1 MLFGSSIINVLRG
14 PAHFSK
20 VVEEI
25 VHRNKYDPIYGKCNF
40 AIPSAK
46 TLQKLDVGYPKDIPC
61 GMVEHTLDIASEQSK
76 DGKQFTLSFNGKLV
90 TQGAI
95 SEKTGDVDLWG
106 KEGEITVN
114 EALKQCDKLISA
126 ASSLEMPI
134 THTSLHGHL
143 FKVRTM
149 SCNISYQI
157 CKLRCQCKS
166 HFFNREKLFK
176 LVENNPKRSLSLCKN
191 TIVMCGNTPL
201 TIRETETL
209 MSNDL
214 YI

>member
-1 MLFGSSIINVLRG
+1 MEKCNVQSSLTHSMQWDRHYIEFYLALKMSFGLSIINVLCR
-14 PAHFSK
+14 PAHFGK
-20 VVEEI
+20 VIEEI
-25 VHRNKYDPIYGKCNF
+25 VPRNKYDPIYGKCNF
-40 AIPSAK
+40 AIPLAK

-76 DGKQFTLSFNGKLV
+76 DGKQFTLSFNGKLI

-95 SEKTGDVDLWG
+95 GEKTGDVDLWG

-114 EALKQCDKLISA
+114 DTLKQHDKLISS

-134 THTSLHGHL
+134 TPKSLQGHL

-149 SCNISYQI
+149 SCNISYEI

-166 HFFNREKLFK
+166 HFFN
-176 LVENNPKRSLSLCKN
+176 
-191 TIVMCGNTPL
+191 
-201 TIRETETL
+201 
-209 MSNDL
+209 
-214 YI
+214 